1 MDLRNEPLQSGVS
14 YSLYEFFGPKRD
26 IVIPDL
32 QRDYCWASTIIVTG
46 DGQTLVEAYVDD
58 LILASQKEEDAQLKM
73 GLLYGYEY
81 PADNV
86 QLCDGQQRLTTLFAS
101 TNLGMMI
108 MFYAK
113 KLTVLSRIKT
123 HQGYNMRYVIVHYH
137 LSTTSYKMGL
147 STRE

>member
-58 LILASQKEEDAQLKM
+58 LILASQKRR
-73 GLLYGYEY
+73 G
-81 PADNV
+81 
-86 QLCDGQQRLTTLFAS
+86 RS
-101 TNLGMMI
+101 
-108 MFYAK
+108 
-113 KLTVLSRIKT
+113 IKN
-123 HQGYNMRYVIVHYH
+123 GALVWI
-137 LSTTSYKMGL
+137 
-147 STRE
+147 

>member
-58 LILASQKEEDAQLKM
+58 LILASQKEEDAQLKN
-73 GLLYGYEY
+73 GAL
-81 PADNV
+81 V
-86 QLCDGQQRLTTLFAS
+86 W
-101 TNLGMMI
+101 I
-108 MFYAK
+108 
-113 KLTVLSRIKT
+113 
-123 HQGYNMRYVIVHYH
+123 
-137 LSTTSYKMGL
+137 
-147 STRE
+147 